1 VNLFIKLKGN
11 REKGKGFGEPFRD
24 QCVCRET
31 NQRNNHDLHS
41 YGHAHT
47 PFALHHRASDVVD
60 SFFFFFFNLGLPIY
74 LFYFVRFNK
83 INILDGII
91 YLNIELETALHT

>member
-1 VNLFIKLKGN
+1 LLHSKQIPGTEISTNCEFIHKIKEK

-31 NQRNNHDLHS
+31 NQRNNHGLHS

-47 PFALHHRASDVVD
+47 PFSLHHRASAVVD
-60 SFFFFFFNLGLPIY
+60 SFFFNLGLPI
-74 LFYFVRFNK
+74 L
-83 INILDGII
+83 L
-91 YLNIELETALHT
+91 LLPAELR